1 MKDLTIKQKLGA
13 LGVWSFAAVATIWL
27 FPTVM
32 GAGAWVFRK
41 EIMKAVGVKV
51 AEKKFEEKL
60 KEENGITTWFKKN
73 FN

>member
-1 MKDLTIKQKLGA
+1 
-13 LGVWSFAAVATIWL
+13 
-27 FPTVM
+27 M